1 MQFSVYA
8 IMDKIM
14 CMENIVDKIEEDAPL
29 DADDVSD
36 IHDLLQEYTDILKS
50 AKVNV

>member
-1 MQFSVYA
+1 MQFSVYE
-8 IMDKIM
+8 IVDKIR
-14 CMENIVDKIEEDAPL
+14 CMENIVDKIEEDAQF
-29 DADDVSD
+29 DANDVSD